1 MTLSHKLHSN
11 KKLHKYGGLA
21 NKIICIF
28 FWIQIR
34 SFVSCLVKLS
44 RQMCRGLLIHLTL
57 FTEDANSVQ
66 LSVVVDAHA
75 NIDVDFDVHDYF
87 DVDNYILKLDML
99 AAFV

>member
-1 MTLSHKLHSN
+1 
-11 KKLHKYGGLA
+11 
-21 NKIICIF
+21 
-28 FWIQIR
+28 
-34 SFVSCLVKLS
+34 
-44 RQMCRGLLIHLTL
+44 MCRGLLIHLTL

>member
-1 MTLSHKLHSN
+1 
-11 KKLHKYGGLA
+11 
-21 NKIICIF
+21 
-28 FWIQIR
+28 
-34 SFVSCLVKLS
+34 
-44 RQMCRGLLIHLTL
+44 MCRGLLIHLTL

-87 DVDNYILKLDML
+87 DVDIYILKLDML